1 MIKKSGGNFLFF
13 RLFVQMKE
21 SFCKKLPRIFFAAN
35 ILFVCVFQSVQ
46 AENYIWNEKATGM
59 HDWDATD
66 ISIFILGN
74 KSVWK
79 KPNGSTWDYMS
90 SAPSIGE
97 SDNIYFSG
105 EIESGVRL
113 VADVTVNDI
122 IFSYEDSATGVNSG
136 SNLITI
142 DLNGHNLICNSFQFN
157 NESLPANVKII
168 DSSGTPGT
176 VTVKTSFSY
185 SAGDSNTAH
194 TLSIE
199 DGVDFTV
206 EGGYSADSSGALKIT
221 SGAGSDIV
229 FSGTTVNDGNLTIND
244 IVMDAAG
251 GSNIAL
257 WTGAYNDDW
266 DESQNWNKI
275 TSGGSAV
282 KYIIPTGCAIYP
294 TSGADLNLSDCSVV
308 IEENASATFNG
319 NIAFSLIEV
328 ANNSTVKFNQG
339 TGGQTSTVDTLSVSG
354 GNVYF
359 GNDENDVFNADSG
372 GTNALDITNAASVT
386 VAGKI
391 NAIELTVKGSVFGAA
406 NSVFPKMTLSGNTEI
421 SASGYNIKLA
431 GDVTGN
437 NYNLEITGNS
447 VQKTDGL
454 ITGVNDFTITGGYE
468 GEIGKKSDISING
481 NLKINGGA
489 TFRGDIKADS
499 IYVADGVTFGGTTQ
513 KIQTAGN
520 QTYEKE
526 VLINVNDIEIISDNG
541 GTITFNDNIRSWDSN
556 ARSINIGNDAKTAEV
571 VFNST
576 AGFNGTFNVIT
587 INGNLTSKGDV
598 TANKITVA
606 GKSSLGA
613 NVTTTGKQTYT
624 GQATLTADVTMLAGT
639 NTVIF
644 SNGINSNPIFSLQIG
659 DGTNKTN
666 LEVTGTI
673 NLNDITVYGRFEAK
687 ATTKITCS
695 DFKCYGNSTFRGNVD
710 AASINVS
717 GETVIGEVTSLI
729 NTTGAQTYTGA
740 FRTNSDITLL
750 AGSSNIEFGAVTGSY
765 NGTPHSI
772 TIGNNTSS
780 TNAIFKGNI
789 GTETDKI
796 LKQLTVYGAATFNN
810 SVSNVTT
817 EGTQT
822 YQGDVTCNGDII
834 FSAGSDSTTEINL
847 FSDFTGFS
855 VTVDKGKFAALSGN
869 FSASGDLTVNAGA
882 EFNFGANSFSCGIL
896 KVEDSG
902 SFIQTGDNGANAQ
915 KAGKLVNYGSMVWD
929 SGANGGSLE
938 IGTAGTEQTDINHL
952 IVFNNKNINLQSS
965 EISGIFYDLTI
976 PNGVTITNGSVIVV
990 RRNFTI
996 TDGGLYND
1004 NSNKLYLGS
1013 YSAGGKTYDSAEG
1026 KISRKNSDV
1035 QINLGAVVI
1044 SQQGTDKTFESDI
1057 LISKLTFEDAAGTG
1071 DIVFQKNLTIS
1082 LESNINTR
1090 GSISF
1095 GSGGTADNPY
1105 TTKFD
1110 ANILIDNVASIN
1122 IDGKLDNSARLSI
1135 SAGRA
1140 INSTN
1145 GFTLQ
1150 GSGAVILGTDSSS
1163 SETVIQSAGDVS
1175 FNGTG
1180 TIILKSPVKIS
1191 KKSGTDKIN
1200 IAINQDIQ
1208 GTNDASNQENF
1219 TLDSGTGKITLSS
1232 SIGGGTNL
1240 NLENVSF
1247 TGGEIILNSTGK
1259 IGAKTGSI
1267 KNTGLLRL
1275 KEGSEIY
1282 AKDGFSKTGTG
1293 LSQIASTIRTNNG
1306 SVLFNTTTY
1315 IDGTTTID
1323 TGNSGAVANPTSKIT
1338 VGTTTGDDLYISALD
1353 SLAKPVSF
1361 IADTLNVKGNV
1372 VLFNGDVSLKANLTS
1387 GKDIVLLKGNSP
1399 GMYNDAESG
1408 VNGLFA
1414 YQNPLRTAANNL
1426 CPPSLAVF
1434 PEKMPDQVTEI
1445 SNSKYISTLKDFA
1458 GKTITAGQNFYDNGV
1473 DLTPVSSWT
1482 LNIKDNDNAKNS
1494 FAEFYNARIS
1504 YCTVTAH
1511 DGEYAWLSA
1520 RENVIPENENS
1531 SNNDKNAAII
1541 YNDDGSYERQKT
1553 GVAFLHPIILA
1564 DVDSSISSSEGRSTS
1579 PEVPNLSGTYSVRDN
1594 VIRIEFV
1601 RSNYVTVTEQKF
1613 ATALIENSNNEI
1625 SKAISSIKY
1634 DKGTAAFIGS
1644 YIDAECT
1651 TSTDGKGDIAV
1662 FYLKAPN
1669 DKRWNIDATGIESGT
1684 KGDMEGKLN
1693 SRFTDI
1699 EIQKAL
1705 DSIFATLR
1713 DEHKNRIGA
1722 YYGEPL
1728 ITPSSSEGF
1737 RFTAT
1742 TSRCAL
1748 DEMHITF
1755 ALADF
1760 KSDKIYL
1767 YFDKPLS
1774 DNITWKTYNPGTA
1787 FPTEAAIKL
1796 YSSLDTKDD
1805 EFKVEKVDRNK
1816 LNKNGLVLILNKPLS
1831 YNQIQYGIK
1840 IEYDDSYL
1848 FNNKIHS
1855 DDRHVVISGE
1865 AHCISDFLVNA
1876 VEIQYA
1882 YDDRTTDY
1890 SAASEMLVDNTIAVR
1905 DFSGETKNNKL
1916 FTDKNITLVTKDIS
1930 ANVDE
1935 NGEPKFSYKLVADI
1949 SPSEHCQGET
1959 FTQISGLTTRAFFPA
1974 AAGSSVVTGFS
1985 PALNTSPNIEDSTG
1999 TKITGST
2006 DTKTGITKYLFHN
2019 VYEESPCLNWQNGT
2033 DVRFLFEVL
2042 NSDGSEITINH
2053 KFNDV
2058 DIQTTPLYALRLKN
2072 ADEFTS
2078 IDLWS
2083 FIVSEP
2089 QRQRG
2094 GVSIYSNVINASN
2107 RDICTLEVN
2116 MESAGS
2122 LRVIVMTAD
2131 GNVVKYL
2138 ENSRQSQG
2146 MHYYHWNGTN
2156 NSGNAVARGI
2166 YFIRVVGPGID
2177 ETRKVMVVK

>member
-1 MIKKSGGNFLFF
+1 
-13 RLFVQMKE
+13 
-21 SFCKKLPRIFFAAN
+21 
-35 ILFVCVFQSVQ
+35 
-46 AENYIWNEKATGM
+46 M
-59 HDWDATD
+59 HDWNATD
-66 ISIFILGN
+66 INIFPLVNG
-74 KSVWK
+74 SVWK
-79 KPNGSTWDYMS
+79 KPNGSTWDYMY

-122 IFSYEDSATGVNSG
+122 IFSYQDLATIVNSG

-157 NESLPANVKII
+157 NESLPANVRII

-176 VTVKTSFSY
+176 VTVKTTFSY

-199 DGVDFTV
+199 NGVDFTV

-221 SGAGSDIV
+221 SGAGSDIN
-229 FSGTTVNDGNLTIND
+229 FSGTTVNDANLTIND

-251 GSNIAL
+251 GSDIAL
-257 WTGAYNDDW
+257 WTGAYDENW
-266 DESQNWNKI
+266 DESQNWDKVI
-275 TSGGSAV
+275 FGGSAV

-294 TSGADLNLSDCSVV
+294 TAGSDLDLSDCSVV
-308 IEENASATFNG
+308 IEGNASATFNG
-319 NIAFSLIEV
+319 NTAFSLIEV

-339 TGGQTSTVDTLSVSG
+339 TGGQTATVNTLSVSG
-354 GNVYF
+354 GNIYF
-359 GNDENDVFNADSG
+359 GNDKDDIFNAGSG
-372 GTNALDITNAASVT
+372 GINALDIAKAASVT
-386 VAGKI
+386 VAGTIK
-391 NAIELTVKGSVFGAA
+391 ASELIVKGNIDLLAETTIEAPV
-406 NSVFPKMTLSGNTEI
+406 KLSNDTSISDTSNILIFQQNITGSYKF
-421 SASGYNIKLA
+421 SAS
-431 GDVTGN
+431 T
-437 NYNLEITGNS
+437 ES
-447 VQKTDGL
+447 VW
-454 ITGVNDFTITGGYE
+454 
-468 GEIGKKSDISING
+468 
-481 NLKINGGA
+481 
-489 TFRGDIKADS
+489 FRGDIDIGEIFITKETQFLGSAS
-499 IYVADGVTFGGTTQ
+499 TIKTT
-513 KIQTAGN
+513 GN
-520 QTYEKE
+520 QTYNGK
-526 VLINVNDIEIISDNG
+526 VVINVDDVNIISD
-541 GTITFNDNIRSWDSN
+541 GTITFNSDISTWQYSGVEK
-556 ARSINIGNDAKTAEV
+556 SVNIGNDAKTTEV
-571 VFNST
+571 IFNST
-576 AGFNGTFNVIT
+576 VGLNRKLNVIT
-587 INGNLTSKGDV
+587 ISGNLISKGDV
-598 TANKITVA
+598 TANEINVT

-613 NVTTTGKQTYT
+613 NVTTAGKQTYT

-639 NTVIF
+639 NTVSF
-644 SNGINSNPIFSLQIG
+644 SSGINSNTNFSLQIG

-673 NLNDITVYGRFEAK
+673 NLKNITVYGRFEAK
-687 ATTKITCS
+687 ATTKITCI
-695 DFKCYGNSTFRGNVD
+695 DFKCDGNSTFRGDVD
-710 AASINVS
+710 ATSISVL

-729 NTTGAQTYTGA
+729 TTTSAQTYTGA
-740 FRTNSDITLL
+740 FRTNSNITLL
-750 AGSSNIEFGAVTGSY
+750 AGSGSIEFGDVIGSY

-780 TNAIFKGNI
+780 TNAVFNGNI

-796 LKQLTVYGAATFNN
+796 LKQLTVYGTSTFNN
-810 SVSNVTT
+810 GVSNVMT
-817 EGTQT
+817 EGIQS
-822 YQGDVTCNGDII
+822 YEGDVTCNDDII
-834 FSAGSDSTTEINL
+834 FSAGTDSTTEINV
-847 FSDFTGFS
+847 SADFTGSS

-896 KVEDSG
+896 KVEDGG

-938 IGTAGTEQTDINHL
+938 IGTDGTEQTDINHL

-976 PNGVTITNGSVIVV
+976 PDGVTITNSSVIVV

-996 TDGGLYND
+996 INSGAYND

-1026 KISRKNSDV
+1026 TISRNGLNT
-1035 QINLGAVVI
+1035 QINLGKVVI
-1044 SQQGTDKTFESDI
+1044 SQQGTEKTFESDI
-1057 LISKLTFEDAAGTG
+1057 LISGLTFEDAASTG
-1071 DIVFQKNLTIS
+1071 NIVFQKNLTIS
-1082 LESNINTR
+1082 AESNINTK

-1095 GSGGTADNPY
+1095 GTGGLADNPY

-1110 ANILIDNVASIN
+1110 ANVLIDNASSIS

-1140 INSTN
+1140 INSIN

-1163 SETVIQSAGDVS
+1163 SETVIQSAGDIS

-1240 NLENVSF
+1240 KNVSF

-1259 IGAKTGSI
+1259 IGAKTSSI

-1293 LSQIASTIRTNNG
+1293 LSQIASTIKTNNG
-1306 SVLFNTTTY
+1306 SVSFNTTTY

-1338 VGTTTGDDLYISALD
+1338 VGISASDDLYISALD
-1353 SLAKPVSF
+1353 SLSKSVSF
-1361 IADTLNVKGNV
+1361 IADTLDVKGNV

-1387 GKDIVLLKGNSP
+1387 GKDIVLLKGDSP
-1399 GMYNDAESG
+1399 GMYNDTESG

-1434 PEKMPDQVTEI
+1434 PEKMPDQITEI
-1445 SNSKYISTLKDFA
+1445 SNSRYISALKDFA

-1473 DLTPVSSWT
+1473 NLTPLSSWT

-1520 RENVIPENENS
+1520 REKVIPENENS
-1531 SNNDKNAAII
+1531 INNDKNAAII

-1634 DKGTAAFIGS
+1634 DKGTTAFIGS

-1662 FYLKAPN
+1662 FYLKAPD

-1693 SRFTDI
+1693 LRFTDI

-1705 DSIFATLR
+1705 DSIFATLT

-1722 YYGEPL
+1722 YYEEPL
-1728 ITPSSSEGF
+1728 TTPSSSEGY

-1796 YSSLDTKDD
+1796 YSSLNTKDD

-1855 DDRHVVISGE
+1855 DDRYVVISGE

-1876 VEIQYA
+1876 VEVQYA

-1890 SAASEMLVDNTIAVR
+1890 SAASEMLVDNIIAVR

-1959 FTQISGLTTRAFFPA
+1959 FTQFSGLTTRAFFPA
-1974 AAGSSVVTGFS
+1974 AAGGSAVTGFS

-2042 NSDGSEITINH
+2042 NTDGSEITINH